1 MIALGTTILKSPIVL
16 LAVYAA
22 LLAGRSLEAQQ
33 SSIDPSLDI
42 KITSSKDGS
51 PQPAVLYVPPGAAA
65 GDSGQRVPLV
75 VFLHSWSSD
84 YKTAVPV
91 VAESKRRGWAFVAP
105 DFRGPNETPQA
116 CASDLAVQDILDS
129 VDYAKRMARLDE
141 KRIYL
146 VGGSGGGHM
155 ALLMATR
162 APGLWSAVS
171 TWVPITD
178 LAAWYESSKATSSR
192 YYQMM
197 DKCFGGSPDAPEK
210 AAEYRRRSSLFY
222 LARAKGVRIAID
234 SGLHD
239 GHAPRGTVPLSQT
252 LLAFNELARA
262 NGLPE
267 KALSLEEIDILTR
280 ESRIPPELAGEKQ
293 DEPGRQQAVLF
304 RRTAGPVR
312 LTVFDGAHGVDI
324 PTAFRWLDSLD
335 ATTPSR

>member
-1 MIALGTTILKSPIVL
+1 MRRTLFFL
-16 LAVYAA
+16 LLSVVA
-22 LLAGRSLEAQQ
+22 AQQ
-33 SSIDPSLDI
+33 PAVDPSLDI

-51 PQPAVLYVPPGAAA
+51 SQPAIFYVPPGATTK
-65 GDSGQRVPLV
+65 DTPLV
-75 VFLHSWSSD
+75 VFLHSWSTD
-84 YKTAVPV
+84 YKTAAP
-91 VAESKRRGWAFVAP
+91 ALEESKRRGWVFIAP
-105 DFRGPNETPQA
+105 DFRGANETPQA

-129 VDYAKRMARLDE
+129 VEYARRFARVDQ

-146 VGGSGGGHM
+146 FGSSGGGHM

-178 LAAWYESSKATSSR
+178 LAAWYAFSKSTASQ

-197 DKCFGGSPDAPEK
+197 DKCLGGAPDTPER

-222 LARAKGVRIAID
+222 LSRAKGVRITID
-234 SGLHD
+234 SGIRD
-239 GHAPRGTVPLSQT
+239 GHPGGAVPLSQT

-267 KALSLEEIDILTR
+267 KALSLEQIDIMTR
-280 ESRIPPELAGEKQ
+280 ESRVPAELAAEKQ
-293 DEPGRQQAVLF
+293 DEPGRQQAILF

-312 LTVFDGAHGVDI
+312 VTVFDWASLDGHT
-324 PTAFRWLDSLD
+324 PTSFRWFDLISYQMND
-335 ATTPSR
+335 ARDDVRQGFLIRAHPWPMT